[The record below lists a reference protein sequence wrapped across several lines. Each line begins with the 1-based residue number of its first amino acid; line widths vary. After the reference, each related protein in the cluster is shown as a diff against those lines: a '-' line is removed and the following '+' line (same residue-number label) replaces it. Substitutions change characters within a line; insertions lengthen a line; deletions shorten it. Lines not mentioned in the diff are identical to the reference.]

1 MKKILF
7 LLFVLLGTLSAH
19 ADGYAYL
26 TFETSDGLKTS
37 VSTDGLAIIISGTT
51 LKAGQKSFVLS
62 NLSKMYFSETDQT
75 VSAIRTATA
84 PSFDEASEIY
94 NLKGQRMER
103 SRLTSG
109 TYIVKTPQGTYKIAV
124 K

>member
-37 VSTDGLAIIISGTT
+37 VSTDQLAITISGTT

-62 NLSKMYFSETDQT
+62 NLSKMYFTETDQT
-75 VSAIRTATA
+75 VTAIRTATA

-109 TYIVKTPQGTYKIAV
+109 TYIVKTPQGTSKIAV

>member
-37 VSTDGLAIIISGTT
+37 VSTDGLAITISGTT

-62 NLSKMYFSETDQT
+62 NLSKMYFTETDQT

-109 TYIVKTPQGTYKIAV
+109 TYIVKTPQGTYKITV